1 MPSAN
6 ETPSRINVTPSGFFA
21 LRTPLLPF
29 CEILAWS
36 EGTASVRADAG
47 QLDQALASDRA
58 LLQHRLRLLLERPEI
73 REAIFLASPDLATS
87 IPFWSREPTSERGQ
101 RIEKAAVRYVL
112 RMASRCTPFGLFAG
126 CSVASLGGPTRLEL
140 GPRVSYLR
148 HTRLDMDY
156 LFALA
161 DHFQRQPQLGR
172 LMVVRPNSSLYR
184 LAGRFRYAEAK
195 LQGKQR
201 TYNLVAVD
209 DNEYVRATL
218 ERARGS
224 ARPDDLAA
232 ALVAQDP
239 EITLPQAQAFID
251 ELIANQILLTDL
263 VPAVTGPEPT
273 QGIVSQLAGA
283 TPLRSLAETLAGCV
297 TSLQRIDEA
306 GLGADPKLYRDV
318 ASDLASLP
326 VKAELARLFQV
337 DMVKPA
343 PDLALGET
351 VIAEVVRGVR
361 LLHRLGRWSA
371 GPSNLERF
379 REAFLARYEARE
391 VPLVEALDEELGVG
405 FESAGEAGA
414 EATPLLEG
422 LAFRPEPVGV
432 SIEWHDWQ
440 SHLLL
445 LWETA
450 VRRGLTELVLTP
462 EDVDR
467 LSVKQPLPLPDAFA
481 ISATLAAD
489 SERALA
495 RGDFQIYLAGGRGPS
510 GVRLLGRFCHADPR
524 LQQFVRDHLRAEEA
538 MEPGAIFAEIV
549 HLPEARIGNVLSRP
563 VLRDYEIPFL
573 GRSAAPPNREIPI
586 TDLLV
591 SIQGDQIVLRSR
603 TLGRR
608 IVPRLSTAHNY
619 YVRSLRLYKFL
630 CSLQDHGRTGTLG
643 WDWGIFKYAQFLP
656 RVRMGRLV
664 LHRACWRLDPDQLQ
678 ALGRLSGVALFKAVQ
693 ALRAERGLPRWV
705 LFSEG
710 DSELLVDF
718 DNVLCIETLIDLV
731 KGRPRAL
738 LFELFPGPEQLLA
751 RGPEGRFTH
760 ELVIPFICKK
770 ESVPSF
776 AAAPLVHALRR
787 ASRTLVPGSE
797 WLFAKLYTG
806 AATADQVLREVV
818 GPVSRDA
825 MAHGSAD
832 GWFFLRYG
840 DPDWHVRLR
849 LHGSPDRLRYEVMP
863 RVEEALRPLSED
875 GRVRKLQYDTYDREV
890 ERYGGPE
897 GVRLAE
903 RIFQA
908 DSEAVLGI
916 VDLFIGDAGM
926 DARWRLTL
934 RGIDMLLDNMGLT
947 WSEKRAVIKHV
958 RESYARHFPGDPHQL
973 GTRFR
978 KEKASLERLLDRQP
992 DDADVLAPGVRLL
1005 YRRAELLVP
1014 IVAELRAA
1022 VSDQRVALPLPV
1034 LCSSFIHLH
1043 ANRLLRSAHRAQ
1055 EFVIYSMLDR
1065 LYQSM
1070 EARKGT

>member
-343 PDLALGET
+343 TRPGSGRNGDRRSGPRSPFAPPTGPL
-351 VIAEVVRGVR
+351 VRG
-361 LLHRLGRWSA
+361 S
-371 GPSNLERF
+371 
-379 REAFLARYEARE
+379 
-391 VPLVEALDEELGVG
+391 
-405 FESAGEAGA
+405 
-414 EATPLLEG
+414 
-422 LAFRPEPVGV
+422 
-432 SIEWHDWQ
+432 
-440 SHLLL
+440 
-445 LWETA
+445 
-450 VRRGLTELVLTP
+450 
-462 EDVDR
+462 
-467 LSVKQPLPLPDAFA
+467 
-481 ISATLAAD
+481 
-489 SERALA
+489 
-495 RGDFQIYLAGGRGPS
+495 
-510 GVRLLGRFCHADPR
+510 
-524 LQQFVRDHLRAEEA
+524 QQ
-538 MEPGAIFAEIV
+538 PGA
-549 HLPEARIGNVLSRP
+549 
-563 VLRDYEIPFL
+563 
-573 GRSAAPPNREIPI
+573 
-586 TDLLV
+586 V
-591 SIQGDQIVLRSR
+591 S
-603 TLGRR
+603 
-608 IVPRLSTAHNY
+608 
-619 YVRSLRLYKFL
+619 
-630 CSLQDHGRTGTLG
+630 
-643 WDWGIFKYAQFLP
+643 
-656 RVRMGRLV
+656 
-664 LHRACWRLDPDQLQ
+664 
-678 ALGRLSGVALFKAVQ
+678 
-693 ALRAERGLPRWV
+693 
-705 LFSEG
+705 
-710 DSELLVDF
+710 
-718 DNVLCIETLIDLV
+718 
-731 KGRPRAL
+731 
-738 LFELFPGPEQLLA
+738 
-751 RGPEGRFTH
+751 
-760 ELVIPFICKK
+760 
-770 ESVPSF
+770 
-776 AAAPLVHALRR
+776 
-787 ASRTLVPGSE
+787 
-797 WLFAKLYTG
+797 
-806 AATADQVLREVV
+806 
-818 GPVSRDA
+818 
-825 MAHGSAD
+825 
-832 GWFFLRYG
+832 
-840 DPDWHVRLR
+840 
-849 LHGSPDRLRYEVMP
+849 
-863 RVEEALRPLSED
+863 
-875 GRVRKLQYDTYDREV
+875 
-890 ERYGGPE
+890 
-897 GVRLAE
+897 
-903 RIFQA
+903 
-908 DSEAVLGI
+908 
-916 VDLFIGDAGM
+916 
-926 DARWRLTL
+926 
-934 RGIDMLLDNMGLT
+934 
-947 WSEKRAVIKHV
+947 
-958 RESYARHFPGDPHQL
+958 
-973 GTRFR
+973 
-978 KEKASLERLLDRQP
+978 
-992 DDADVLAPGVRLL
+992 
-1005 YRRAELLVP
+1005 
-1014 IVAELRAA
+1014 
-1022 VSDQRVALPLPV
+1022 
-1034 LCSSFIHLH
+1034 
-1043 ANRLLRSAHRAQ
+1043 
-1055 EFVIYSMLDR
+1055 
-1065 LYQSM
+1065 
-1070 EARKGT
+1070 